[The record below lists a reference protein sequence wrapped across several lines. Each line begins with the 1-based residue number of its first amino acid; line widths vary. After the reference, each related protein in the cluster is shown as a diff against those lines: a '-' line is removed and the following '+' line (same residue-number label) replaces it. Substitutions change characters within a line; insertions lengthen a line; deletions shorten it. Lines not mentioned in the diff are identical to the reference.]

1 MNTNWF
7 FPGNL
12 CIFPTQLILMKKTYI
27 LLTATALVMTF
38 PAFGQ
43 EDVQKELQTQFVMA
57 EAGEVI
63 KIPAGHFT
71 LTKSLWLDQGENV
84 TIRGAGMDKTVL
96 SFAGQTEGA
105 EGIKVTGGQHILIE
119 GLTVQDAKGDAIK
132 TQDVNGITFR
142 EVKTEWSGAPKE
154 TNGAYGLYP
163 VLCQNVLIESCESI
177 GASDAGIY
185 VGQSKN
191 IIVRNST
198 AHHNVT
204 GIEIENSQ
212 VADVYNNVT
221 HDNTGGILIFDLPNL
236 VQKKGGHVR
245 VFDNEVRE
253 NNHENFAPQGNIV
266 AGVTPGTGILILAT
280 SDVEV
285 FNNRI
290 INNRTAGTSI
300 ISYYMTEQPI
310 TDKLY
315 DPYPKRIS
323 IHDNLYEREAVEAS
337 DQTRTGKIYRDQL
350 KFGTDVPHIVWDGIL
365 PEDALNKNGQVKD
378 QYQICIRNN
387 TNGSFANLDAQGGFQ
402 NISRDLSAYDCT
414 LQSLE
419 AADLALEDK

>member
-1 MNTNWF
+1 
-7 FPGNL
+7 
-12 CIFPTQLILMKKTYI
+12 MKQPI
-27 LLTATALVMTF
+27 LLSTTLLLLLAF
-38 PAFGQ
+38 SAFGQ
-43 EDVQKELQTQFVMA
+43 EDVQKELQTKFVMA

-63 KIPAGHFT
+63 EIPAGQFH
-71 LTKSLWLDQGENV
+71 LTKSLWLDGVEDV
-84 TIRGAGMDKTVL
+84 TIRGAGMDQTVL

-105 EGIKVTGGQHILIE
+105 EGIKVTGGQRILIE

-142 EVKTEWSGAPKE
+142 RVKTEWLGKPRS

-163 VLCQNVLIESCESI
+163 VLCQNVLIDSCQSR

-191 IIVRNST
+191 IIVRNCI

-204 GIEIENSQ
+204 GIEIENSLR
-212 VADVYNNVT
+212 ADVYNNLT
-221 HDNTGGILIFDLPNL
+221 HHNTGGILVFDLPNL
-236 VQKKGGHVR
+236 VQKKGGYVR

-253 NNHENFAPQGNIV
+253 NNLSNFAPKGNIV
-266 AGVTPGTGILILAT
+266 AGVTPGTGIIILAT

-310 TDKLY
+310 TDQEY
-315 DPYPKRIS
+315 DPYPKRIF
-323 IHDNLYEREAVEAS
+323 IHDNYYERERVRAS
-337 DQTRTGKIYRDQL
+337 SQTRLGKMYRFKL
-350 KFGTDVPHIVWDGIL
+350 RFGKDVPHIVYDGIE
-365 PEDALNKNGQVKD
+365 PENARDDDGQMKD
-378 QYQICIRNN
+378 EYQICIRDN
-387 TNGSFANLDAQGGFQ
+387 TNASFANLDAENGFK
-402 NISRDLSAYDCT
+402 NISRDMSTYDCSRE
-414 LQSLE
+414 SL
-419 AADLALEDK
+419 AAAKLVLDK

>member
-1 MNTNWF
+1 MK
-7 FPGNL
+7 
-12 CIFPTQLILMKKTYI
+12 QLIL
-27 LLTATALVMTF
+27 LLTALPWLLPLA
-38 PAFGQ
+38 AFGQ
-43 EDVQKELQTQFVMA
+43 ADVQKELQTKFVMA

-63 KIPAGHFT
+63 DIPAGQFN
-71 LTKSLWLDQGENV
+71 LTKSLWLDGVENV
-84 TIRGAGMDKTVL
+84 TIRGAGMDQTVL

-105 EGIKVTGGQHILIE
+105 EGIKVTGGQGIVIE

-132 TQDVNGITFR
+132 TQNVNGITFR
-142 EVKTEWSGAPKE
+142 SVKTEWLGKPKS

-163 VLCQNVLIESCESI
+163 VLCQNVLIDSCQSI

-191 IIVRNST
+191 IIVRHCT

-212 VADVYNNVT
+212 MADVYDNLT
-221 HDNTGGILIFDLPNL
+221 HHNTGGILVFDLPNL

-253 NNHENFAPQGNIV
+253 NNLSNFAPKGNIV
-266 AGVTPGTGILILAT
+266 AGVTPGTGIIILAT

-285 FNNRI
+285 FGNRI

-310 TDKLY
+310 TDQEY
-315 DPYPKRIS
+315 DPYPKRIFV
-323 IHDNLYEREAVEAS
+323 HDNYYERKRVRAS
-337 DQTRTGKIYRDQL
+337 AQTRLGKMYRFKL
-350 KFGTDVPHIVWDGIL
+350 KFGKDVPHIVYDGIV
-365 PEDALNKNGQVKD
+365 PEKALDANGQVKD
-378 QYQICIRNN
+378 EYQICIRNN
-387 TNGSFANLDAQGGFQ
+387 TNASFANLDAENGFK
-402 NISRDLSAYDCT
+402 NIDRDMSAYDCSRE
-414 LQSLE
+414 SL
-419 AADLALEDK
+419 AAAKLTVDE